1 MTPEELNAI
10 EDRVN
15 DASPGPWHT
24 KGAGGLYMDGTSPSA
39 EVVIP
44 DPPYRLH
51 NPYWTHGDA
60 EFVAHARSDVPALV
74 AEVRRLGTMLTQVQE
89 LAAWLEDCAV
99 HAYQQSCTRPTTANG
114 YSYACRAYTDAAERL
129 RDIVGTKEGTQHG

>member
-89 LAAWLEDCAV
+89 LADSCNVLSEHSAEERAEVWRAV
-99 HAYQQSCTRPTTANG
+99 ASRLHA
-114 YSYACRAYTDAAERL
+114 
-129 RDIVGTKEGTQHG
+129 IVGTKEAKEN